1 MSYVGD
7 YCASKCKVGHKV
19 DDMISKIMMN
29 NDKLENYD
37 DINEKSNSKNDDI
50 SDNSSKHEFGNSKY
64 NNDDISDDSR
74 HKNNNKRYKNHH
86 ISHDSSKKLV
96 INDIIVH
103 TSALKETKSV
113 IVRYYKDRRLNIEM
127 VKEEVRSI
135 VNELNP
141 ESTMNL
147 NEEKVCKSKKIRLN
161 T

>member
-37 DINEKSNSKNDDI
+37 DINDVINEKSNSKNDDI

-64 NNDDISDDSR
+64 NNDDISDDS
-74 HKNNNKRYKNHH
+74 K
-86 ISHDSSKKLV
+86 I
-96 INDIIVH
+96 
-103 TSALKETKSV
+103 
-113 IVRYYKDRRLNIEM
+113 
-127 VKEEVRSI
+127 VKEEVKKI
-135 VNELNP
+135 DNELNP

-147 NEEKVCKSKKIRLN
+147 V

>member
-37 DINEKSNSKNDDI
+37 DINDVINEKSNSKNDDI

-74 HKNNNKRYKNHH
+74 HKNSNKRYNNHH
-86 ISHDSSKKLV
+86 IK
-96 INDIIVH
+96 I
-103 TSALKETKSV
+103 
-113 IVRYYKDRRLNIEM
+113 
-127 VKEEVRSI
+127 VKEEVKKI
-135 VNELNP
+135 DNELNP

-147 NEEKVCKSKKIRLN
+147 V